1 MGQQQTEKRSQCS
14 NVTVYTMHL
23 FYMDAHFCFEFH
35 HHHHHHHKKMTSN
48 CRGKIP
54 ADAIRLLLLILCYNI
69 TTTVI
74 SLRASSEHYNIS
86 YESLVLPQEVDN
98 SFQTVPGKT
107 IQKISPLTRT
117 PSIALCPL
125 SISLFHT
132 AFYNTMCITPQLL
145 ATFSGQVHNATSVPS
160 KTASNCFFY
169 NLCMSSPC
177 CCCCCC
183 LCRCRWLPT
192 RVRHA
197 FRFYF
202 GLADTWGKMQCTPI
216 SSPSI
221 VPLNRAYRA
230 RFNPFRHSFNC
241 SLFHPSPV
249 IHELRFTLSPRSSL
263 VCSSRQMPPSSWML
277 LR

>member
-132 AFYNTMCITPQLL
+132 CLL
-145 ATFSGQVHNATSVPS
+145 QHYVYHSATVGYVFR
-160 KTASNCFFY
+160 AS
-169 NLCMSSPC
+169 S
-177 CCCCCC
+177 
-183 LCRCRWLPT
+183 
-192 RVRHA
+192 
-197 FRFYF
+197 
-202 GLADTWGKMQCTPI
+202 QC
-216 SSPSI
+216 
-221 VPLNRAYRA
+221 NQRAVQD
-230 RFNPFRHSFNC
+230 C
-241 SLFHPSPV
+241 V
-249 IHELRFTLSPRSSL
+249 
-263 VCSSRQMPPSSWML
+263 
-277 LR
+277 